1 MPKKNKNSTGRDQ
14 LTPKQLEDYEPGAT
28 QEEIMAALKRA
39 AKPTEEP
46 SPRRAKKPQK

>member
-1 MPKKNKNSTGRDQ
+1 MAKRD
-14 LTPKQLEDYEPGAT
+14 TPKPKELEDHEPGAT

-46 SPRRAKKPQK
+46 STRRAKKPEK